1 LIFNFSIKSNE
12 FEVNIYL
19 GPVMKGEPDVVPE
32 EGRHADGEENG
43 YKEEEDDMIL
53 GDPQRGDVHPEVD
66 EVFYGGARDEGT
78 VEQSVAQEQHKK
90 LKY

>member
-1 LIFNFSIKSNE
+1 
-12 FEVNIYL
+12 VNISL

-78 VEQSVAQEQHKK
+78 VEQSVAQEKHKK
-90 LKY
+90 LKSLNIYNSR